1 MGLGHDFL
9 NWSDPM
15 NRRLLI
21 SSAVAFGFL
30 NVADGI
36 AGTEVPV
43 TPEVSPP
50 GDIPDTQVF
59 ITYKSPAGFSLK
71 VPEGWARKDAG
82 DTTSFQGKY
91 DVVAVTFD
99 RIVQPLDMKFAS
111 QVLDTVIQKSRAG
124 AAGKAFLVKLPG
136 GDAVKISYTEN
147 SEPNAVTDKKIRME
161 SERFY
166 FAKDGKLVS
175 LYLSAPL
182 GSDNV
187 DQWKLMSSSFRW
199 N

>member
-1 MGLGHDFL
+1 
-9 NWSDPM
+9 M
-15 NRRLLI
+15 NRRSVI
-21 SSAVAFGFL
+21 FSSLALGLDATTKAF
-30 NVADGI
+30 

-50 GDIPDTQVF
+50 GDIPDTQIF
-59 ITYKSPAGFSLK
+59 ITYKSPAGFSFK

-91 DVVAVTFD
+91 DVVAATVAQ
-99 RIVQPLDMKFAS
+99 IAQPLDISYANQKF
-111 QVLDTVIQKSRAG
+111 VPELQKGRAVTL
-124 AAGKAFLVKLPG
+124 GKVSLEKLQG
-136 GDAVKISYTEN
+136 GEAVKMTYSEN
-147 SEPNAVTDKKIRME
+147 SEPNAVTGKQIRME
-161 SERFY
+161 SERYY

-175 LYLSAPL
+175 LYVSAPL

>member
-1 MGLGHDFL
+1 
-9 NWSDPM
+9 M
-15 NRRLLI
+15 NRRYLLSCVI
-21 SSAVAFGFL
+21 AL
-30 NVADGI
+30 NILNQQTVF

-59 ITYKSPAGFSLK
+59 ITYKSSAGFSFK
-71 VPEGWARKDAG
+71 VPEGWARKDEG

-91 DVVAVTFD
+91 DVVAATVSQMS
-99 RIVQPLDMKFAS
+99 QPPDMKFAGEEIS
-111 QVLDTVIQKSRAG
+111 AVIKKSRAG
-124 AAGKAFLVKLPG
+124 AAAKAFLVKLPG
-136 GDAVKISYTEN
+136 GDAVKISYSEN
-147 SEPNAVTDKKIRME
+147 SEPNLVTGKQIRME
-161 SERFY
+161 SERYY
-166 FAKDGKLVS
+166 FAKNDKLVS

>member
-1 MGLGHDFL
+1 
-9 NWSDPM
+9 M
-15 NRRLLI
+15 NRRTMI
-21 SSAVAFGFL
+21 FSSVALSLFL
-30 NVADGI
+30 TAQSR

-50 GDIPDTQVF
+50 GDIPDSQVF
-59 ITYKSPAGFSLK
+59 ITYKSPAGFSFK

-82 DTTSFQGKY
+82 DTTSFQAKY
-91 DVVAVTFD
+91 NVVAATVAEIAQ
-99 RIVQPLDMKFAS
+99 RLDISYAKQTLVA
-111 QVLDTVIQKSRAG
+111 DIQKGCAVTL
-124 AAGKAFLVKLPG
+124 GKISLEKLPAG
-136 GDAVKISYTEN
+136 EAVKVAYSEN
-147 SEPNAVTDKKIRME
+147 SEPNSVTGKQIRME

-187 DQWKLMSSSFRW
+187 DQWNLISASFRW

>member
-1 MGLGHDFL
+1 
-9 NWSDPM
+9 M
-15 NRRLLI
+15 NRRLLL
-21 SSAVAFGFL
+21 SSTLILSLFDATYSV
-30 NVADGI
+30 

-50 GDIPDTQVF
+50 GDIPDSQVF
-59 ITYKSPAGFSLK
+59 IVYKSPAGFSFK

-82 DTTSFQGKY
+82 VTTSFQGKY
-91 DVVAVTFD
+91 DVVAATVSQITHA
-99 RIVQPLDMKFAS
+99 LDVAYAN
-111 QVLDTVIQKSRAG
+111 QALVADIQKGHAVTI
-124 AAGKAFLVKLPG
+124 GKVTAVKLPG
-136 GDAVKISYTEN
+136 GDAVKVAYSEN
-147 SEPNAVTDKKIRME
+147 SEPNAVTSKQIRME

>member
-1 MGLGHDFL
+1 
-9 NWSDPM
+9 M
-15 NRRLLI
+15 NRRTAI
-21 SSAVAFGFL
+21 FSSVILSLFL
-30 NVADGI
+30 TAQAR

-50 GDIPDTQVF
+50 GDIPDSQVF
-59 ITYKSPAGFSLK
+59 ITYKSPAGFSFK

-91 DVVAVTFD
+91 DVLAAT
-99 RIVQPLDMKFAS
+99 ISPITQPLDVNYAKQTLAADV
-111 QVLDTVIQKSRAG
+111 QRGRAVTL
-124 AAGKAFLVKLPG
+124 GKISLEKLPG
-136 GDAVKISYTEN
+136 GEAVRIAYSEN
-147 SEPNAVTDKKIRME
+147 SEPNAVTSKQIRME

-187 DQWKLMSSSFRW
+187 DQWNLMSASFRW

>member
-1 MGLGHDFL
+1 
-9 NWSDPM
+9 
-15 NRRLLI
+15 
-21 SSAVAFGFL
+21 L
-30 NVADGI
+30 NVTHVE

-43 TPEVSPP
+43 TPEVNAP

-59 ITYKSPAGFSLK
+59 ITYKSPRGFSFK
-71 VPEGWARKDAG
+71 VPEGWARKETG

-91 DVVAVTFD
+91 DVVAATVAQ
-99 RIVQPLDMKFAS
+99 ISQPLDLKYANQAFDS
-111 QVLDTVIQKSRAG
+111 VSKNGRAVT
-124 AAGKAFLVKLPG
+124 AEKAYIVQLPG
-136 GDAVKISYTEN
+136 GEAVKVSYTEN
-147 SEPNAVTDKKIRME
+147 SEPNAVTGKQIRME
-161 SERFY
+161 SERYY
-166 FAKDGKLVS
+166 FAKNGMVVS

>member
-1 MGLGHDFL
+1 
-9 NWSDPM
+9 M
-15 NRRLLI
+15 NRRFLL
-21 SSAVAFGFL
+21 SSTLTLSLL
-30 NVADGI
+30 NVTPSI

-59 ITYKSPAGFSLK
+59 IVYKSSAGFSFK

-82 DTTSFQGKY
+82 ETTSFQGKY
-91 DVVAVTFD
+91 DVVAATVSPLA
-99 RIVQPLDMKFAS
+99 QPLDINYAKKFLAT
-111 QVLDTVIQKSRAG
+111 DIQKGRAVTL
-124 AAGKAFLVKLPG
+124 GKIGTVKLAS
-136 GDAVKISYTEN
+136 GDAIKIAYSEN
-147 SEPNAVTDKKIRME
+147 SEPNVVTNKQIRME
-161 SERFY
+161 SERYY
-166 FAKDGKLVS
+166 FAKNGKLVS

-187 DQWKLMSSSFRW
+187 DQWNLMSASFRW

>member
-1 MGLGHDFL
+1 MPDQKLH
-9 NWSDPM
+9 PITERHM
-15 NRRLLI
+15 NRRAAIL
-21 SSAVAFGFL
+21 SSLALCLVSTSKAF
-30 NVADGI
+30 

-59 ITYKSPAGFSLK
+59 ITYKSPAGFSFQ

-91 DVVAVTFD
+91 DVVAVTLD
-99 RIVQPLDMKFAS
+99 QISQPLDMKFAR
-111 QVLDTVIQKSRAG
+111 QALDTVMQKSRAG
-124 AAGKAFLVKLPG
+124 TAGKAFLVRLPG
-136 GDAVKISYTEN
+136 GDALKISYTEN
-147 SEPNAVTDKKIRME
+147 SEPNAVTGKQIRME

-166 FAKDGKLVS
+166 FAKNDKLVS

>member
-1 MGLGHDFL
+1 
-9 NWSDPM
+9 M
-15 NRRLLI
+15 NRRTVMF
-21 SSAVAFGFL
+21 SSVAFSLFL
-30 NVADGI
+30 TTQAR

-50 GDIPDTQVF
+50 GDIPDSQVF
-59 ITYKSPAGFSLK
+59 ITYKSPAGFSFK
-71 VPEGWARKDAG
+71 VPEGWARRDAG

-91 DVVAVTFD
+91 DVVAATVAQ
-99 RIVQPLDMKFAS
+99 IAQPLDINYAKQTLVA
-111 QVLDTVIQKSRAG
+111 DIQKGHAVTL
-124 AAGKAFLVKLPG
+124 GKISLVKLNG
-136 GDAVKISYTEN
+136 GEAVKIAYSEN
-147 SEPNAVTDKKIRME
+147 SEPNTVTNKQIRME

>member
-1 MGLGHDFL
+1 
-9 NWSDPM
+9 M
-15 NRRLLI
+15 NRRTAMF
-21 SSAVAFGFL
+21 SSVIWSLFL
-30 NVADGI
+30 TAQAR
-36 AGTEVPV
+36 AGTEVSV

-50 GDIPDTQVF
+50 GDIPDSQVF
-59 ITYKSPAGFSLK
+59 ITYKSPAGFSFK

-91 DVVAVTFD
+91 DVVAATVAQ
-99 RIVQPLDMKFAS
+99 IAQPLDINYAKQTLVA
-111 QVLDTVIQKSRAG
+111 DIQKGRAVTL
-124 AAGKAFLVKLPG
+124 GKISLEKLPSG
-136 GDAVKISYTEN
+136 EAVKIAYSEN
-147 SEPNAVTDKKIRME
+147 SEPNAVTSKQIRME

-187 DQWKLMSSSFRW
+187 DQWNLMSSSFRW

>member
-1 MGLGHDFL
+1 
-9 NWSDPM
+9 M
-15 NRRLLI
+15 NRRYLLSCVI
-21 SSAVAFGFL
+21 ALNLL
-30 NVADGI
+30 NVQTVL

-59 ITYKSPAGFSLK
+59 ITYKSPAGFSFK

-91 DVVAVTFD
+91 DVVAATVAQ
-99 RIVQPLDMKFAS
+99 ISQPLDIEYAN
-111 QVLDTVIQKSRAG
+111 QALDSIFQKGRAI
-124 AAGKAFLVKLPG
+124 AAGKAFVVQLPDG
-136 GDAVKISYTEN
+136 EAVKISYTEN
-147 SEPNAVTDKKIRME
+147 SEPNAVTGKQIRME
-161 SERFY
+161 SERYY
-166 FAKDGKLVS
+166 FAKAGKVVS